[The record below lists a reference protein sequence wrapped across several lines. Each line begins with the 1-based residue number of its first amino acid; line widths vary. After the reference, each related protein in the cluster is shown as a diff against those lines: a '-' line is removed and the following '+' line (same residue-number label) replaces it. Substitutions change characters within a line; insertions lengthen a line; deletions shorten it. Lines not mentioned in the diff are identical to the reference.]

1 MKAFLI
7 RDSPHG
13 LGAFAARHIVA
24 GEVILEIPRGK
35 FSLITY
41 QELLKKRIT
50 DNPLQV
56 SPRRY
61 LDWNGK
67 YIRFN
72 HSCSP
77 NTGLTSYPN
86 LAYVALREIRSGE
99 ELRFDYSTTMDKDT
113 ECEFHCHCG
122 GHPCRKGI
130 KGFATLP
137 KRLKAQYT
145 KLGVVQKFLLT
156 EK

>member
-1 MKAFLI
+1 VKSFLI

-13 LGAFAARHIVA
+13 LGAFATSPIAA
-24 GEVILEIPRGK
+24 GEVILVIPAEK
-35 FSLITY
+35 FALISY

-50 DNPLQV
+50 DNPLQI
-56 SPRRY
+56 SARKY
-61 LDWNGK
+61 LDWRGL

-77 NTGLTSYPN
+77 NTGITSYPN
-86 LAYVALREIRSGE
+86 LRYIAIKPIRTGE
-99 ELRFDYSTTMDKDT
+99 ELRFDYSTTMDRDT

-122 GHPCRKGI
+122 GHPCRKTI
-130 KGFATLP
+130 AGFKTLN
-137 KRLKAQYT
+137 KRLREKYT
-145 KLGVVQKFLLT
+145 KLGVVQQFLLN